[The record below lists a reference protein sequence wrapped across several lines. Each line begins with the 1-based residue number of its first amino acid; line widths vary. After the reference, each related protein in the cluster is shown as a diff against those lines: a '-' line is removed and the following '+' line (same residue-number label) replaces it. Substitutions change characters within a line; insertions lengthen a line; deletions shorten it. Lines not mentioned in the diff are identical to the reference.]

1 MKVALITGANGQDGV
16 YLFNFL
22 HGHGYD
28 CIYKYNGNVLDIGD
42 IQTALK
48 RFAYADRIEIYN
60 LAAKV
65 DVGVSIPNPIE
76 SFHVNSM
83 GILTILESIKE
94 LNLINKCRIFH
105 ASSSEIFDKELS
117 SYNTI
122 TYHNENSKRD
132 SKTIYGL
139 SKIAA
144 DNILKVYR
152 DVHGLNVYSGILFN
166 HESPLRKDK
175 FVTTK
180 IINGLKSVFRGEIE
194 YIELGNI
201 NACKDWGHAKDYVA
215 AMWLILQ
222 SNKPDDYIIA
232 TGKYNTVRKFIEI
245 TLDVMGKKIIWE
257 GEGIDEIGIV
267 DGKTVIRI
275 SEKFYRPYD
284 KNFVGNPYKLKLE
297 TGWNPVYTLRDIIV
311 DMVNS

>member
-1 MKVALITGANGQDGV
+1 MKVALITGANGQDGT

-28 CIYKYNGNVLDIGD
+28 CIYKYTGNVLDIGD
-42 IQTALK
+42 IQRTLK
-48 RFAYADRIEIYN
+48 NFAYADRIEIYN
-60 LAAKV
+60 LAAKI
-65 DVGVSIPNPIE
+65 DVGISIPNPIE

-83 GILTILESIKE
+83 GILTILESVKE
-94 LNLINKCRIFH
+94 LDLIDKCRIFH
-105 ASSSEIFDKELS
+105 ASSSEVFDKSLLCHD
-117 SYNTI
+117 TI
-122 TYHNENSKRD
+122 THQDENTKRD

-139 SKIAA
+139 SKITA
-144 DNILKVYR
+144 DNILKTYREVY
-152 DVHGLNVYSGILFN
+152 GLNVYSGILFN

-180 IINGLKSVFRGEIE
+180 IINGLKSVFKGEIE

-201 NACKDWGHAKDYVA
+201 NVYRDWGHAKDFVE

-222 SNKPDDYIIA
+222 SDTPDDYVIA

-245 TLDVMGKKIIWE
+245 TVDVMGKKINWE
-257 GEGIDEIGIV
+257 GEGVDEIGIV

-275 SEKFYRPYD
+275 SEEFYRPYD
-284 KNFVGNPYKLKLE
+284 KNLVGNPYKLKLE
-297 TGWNPVYTLRDIIV
+297 TGWNPIYNLRDIIV
-311 DMVNS
+311 DMIK